1 MYFKCMMLIMF
12 TLFLAACNGSEE
24 SDDNA
29 VVGVW
34 SLVKETYPEGVSFCY
49 PTEDGNTY
57 LKLYPNDSIY
67 YYCKFSNSASG
78 MTLVPISKGTYTLVY
93 KGRGEYL
100 YFEDDQPR
108 PFTFV
113 CDTIISTQQNGR
125 VRMWHKVNTLSED
138 RIADIQEVLDNDT
151 TSSNGMT
158 NQYVISTA
166 ERHLTT
172 INHILGHVVVLV
184 VLLLCI
190 AVNHLVRVRRRKER
204 IEQQLRMIKE
214 ERASR
219 PKQVAEALKSVEEEF
234 LMSDYYVRLRRNI
247 RDGVRMKKEGW
258 TEVEHRL
265 QAVYPQFAN
274 RIYSLCNMSD
284 VERQVTLLVK
294 LQVPPTEIAAV
305 INKEVSTVSSI
316 RSRLYYKVFGRKGGA
331 KDWDEFIRS
340 L

>member
-1 MYFKCMMLIMF
+1 MYFKCMILFMF
-12 TLFLAACNGSEE
+12 TLFFAACNGSEE
-24 SDDNA
+24 LEENA

-34 SLVKETYPEGVSFCY
+34 SLVKETYPEGISSCY
-49 PTEDGNTY
+49 PTKDGNTY
-57 LKLYPNDSIY
+57 LKFYPNDSTY
-67 YYCKFSNSASG
+67 YYCMFSNSMSG
-78 MTLVPISKGTYTLVY
+78 MTIVPISKGTYTLVY
-93 KGRGEYL
+93 RGGGEYL

-108 PFTFV
+108 PLTFV
-113 CDTIISTQQNGR
+113 CDTIMTTQQNGR
-125 VRMWHKVNTLSED
+125 VRTWHKVNTLSED

-151 TSSNGMT
+151 MSSNGM
-158 NQYVISTA
+158 NNHYVISTA

-172 INHILGHVVVLV
+172 INHVLGYVVVFV
-184 VLLLCI
+184 VLLLCF
-190 AVNHLVRVRRRKER
+190 AVNYLMRVRRRKER

-214 ERASR
+214 ERAAR

-247 RDGVRMKKEGW
+247 RDGVRMKKEDW

-284 VERQVTLLVK
+284 VERQVSLLVK
-294 LQVPPTEIAAV
+294 LQVPPTEIAGL